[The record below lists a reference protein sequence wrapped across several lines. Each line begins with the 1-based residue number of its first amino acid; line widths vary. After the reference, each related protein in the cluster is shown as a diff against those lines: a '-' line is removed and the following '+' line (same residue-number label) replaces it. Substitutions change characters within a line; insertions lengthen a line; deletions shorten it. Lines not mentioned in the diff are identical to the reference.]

1 MMRNLRTRTYTS
13 VFSGTVLAL
22 VFAVLWVCTQSVE
35 LWVPSSEVK
44 DGVEAPV
51 TVRLPG
57 NYFRI
62 TMLRNEVH
70 YLATA
75 SSTCPNVFPRGA
87 KVSAGTECSKVLHAF
102 EAARRPI
109 RPTRLL
115 GSFALFLVVG
125 LLLSAYMRRAVMGR
139 ARWFRCQV
147 AVFVILTVMAMG
159 SKAILLFTGLPAQI
173 LPVAM
178 VPLLATYYLGR
189 RLSFCVAFAAAIV
202 ASSLVNYDVGL
213 FLIYL
218 MTGVASVVVLGSR
231 RRTRVLVK
239 AGAMAA
245 WVAVVSTLVIT
256 LVFSGTLDI
265 YDDMTEHVDPRY
277 SIWLAALFSGIGSG
291 LVAMLFAP
299 IIGLMVDEVSRGR
312 LLDLQDLDH
321 PLLTRLR
328 ENAPSTWEHSRAMA
342 NLAEAATHAI
352 GGNALLVRV
361 GAYYHDVG
369 KSLRPEYFIENQ
381 GGGENPHDKL
391 SPHDSAR
398 AIFQHV
404 VEGTNMLRDE
414 VVPEDVIE
422 FAYSHHG
429 TGLLEFFWHKNLA
442 DGNSQN
448 LTEEDFSYHGHRPTT
463 RETGILMVVDAIE
476 AAARTVDHPEKL
488 AFEGLVQR
496 IVFSKLSQGQLDET
510 SLTLADLRI
519 VSNNIVD
526 TLVGMY
532 HARIKYPWQIESTG
546 LSASSTPQEGSP
558 VVADGTDASVQDTGT
573 GGSSQHAVIDS
584 LSQTGNGAPVPSEL
598 SPEPA
603 PEPVREPTPEPVRE
617 PTPEPVREPTPEP
630 VPKPIQEQT
639 PTTFTGPAPTAQR
652 NTESGVPSPKPDE
665 KKN

>member
-1 MMRNLRTRTYTS
+1 MRNLRTRTYTS

-22 VFAVLWVCTQSVE
+22 VFAALWVCTQSVE
-35 LWVPSSEVK
+35 LWVSSSEMK

-62 TMLRNEVH
+62 TLLRNEVH
-70 YLATA
+70 YLSTA
-75 SSTCPNVFPRGA
+75 SSVCPNVFPRGT
-87 KVSAGTECSKVLHAF
+87 KVSAGTECGKVLHAF

-125 LLLSAYMRRAVMGR
+125 LLLSAYMRRGVMGR

-147 AVFVILTVMAMG
+147 AVFALLTVMAMG

-178 VPLLATYYLGR
+178 VPLLAVYFLGRR
-189 RLSFCVAFAAAIV
+189 RLSFCVAFAAAIL

-218 MTGVASVVVLGSR
+218 MTGVASVVVLGPR
-231 RRTRVLVK
+231 KRARVLVK

-245 WVAVVSTLVIT
+245 WVAVVATLIVT

-265 YDDMTEHVDPRY
+265 YDDLTEHVDPRY
-277 SIWLAALFSGIGSG
+277 SIWLAGLFSGIGSG
-291 LVAMLFAP
+291 LVAMLLAP
-299 IIGLMVDEVSRGR
+299 VIGIMVGEVSRGR

-442 DGNSQN
+442 DGNQQD
-448 LTEEDFSYHGHRPTT
+448 LTEKDFSYQGHRPTT

-476 AAARTVDHPEKL
+476 AAARTVDHPEKS
-488 AFEGLVQR
+488 AFESLVQR

-532 HARIKYPWQIESTG
+532 HARIKYPWQTESTG
-546 LSASSTPQEGSP
+546 LTPSSTPQEGSP
-558 VVADGTDASVQDTGT
+558 VVEDEVDA
-573 GGSSQHAVIDS
+573 
-584 LSQTGNGAPVPSEL
+584 GNGTPVPSEP
-598 SPEPA
+598 SPEPVRKPS
-603 PEPVREPTPEPVRE
+603 PEPVREPSPEPVRE
-617 PTPEPVREPTPEP
+617 PSPEPS
-630 VPKPIQEQT
+630 Q
-639 PTTFTGPAPTAQR
+639 TTFTGPAPTEQR
-652 NTESGVPSPKPDE
+652 TTEPGVPSTKPDE
-665 KKN
+665 KK